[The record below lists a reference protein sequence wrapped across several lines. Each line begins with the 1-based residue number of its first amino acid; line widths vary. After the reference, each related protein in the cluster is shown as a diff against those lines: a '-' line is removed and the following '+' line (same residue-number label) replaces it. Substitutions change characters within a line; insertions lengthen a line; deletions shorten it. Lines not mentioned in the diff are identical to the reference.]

1 MAVQKKEEDKLKK
14 EKADQSAAQQA
25 KKLKHET
32 KKAEKEAKKEAK
44 KAAKAA
50 AKMEELKQN
59 GQVAETVSKLQGFM
73 NEQGVKN
80 KEIAEKSVDVMK

>member
-1 MAVQKKEEDKLKK
+1 
-14 EKADQSAAQQA
+14 
-25 KKLKHET
+25 
-32 KKAEKEAKKEAK
+32 
-44 KAAKAA
+44 
-50 AKMEELKQN
+50 MEELKQN